1 MKPTRVHGEAAT
13 WEGGE
18 QVDNLTA
25 GGFFAHYGRERN
37 GPQRKCPTV
46 MRAPVP
52 TVPSDAESVGD
63 PDGDSDSDSGDK

>member
-1 MKPTRVHGEAAT
+1 M

-25 GGFFAHYGRERN
+25 GGFFAHYGRERD
-37 GPQRKCPTV
+37 GPQRARPTV

-52 TVPSDAESVGD
+52 AAPSDAESVGD
-63 PDGDSDSDSGDK
+63 SDGELGRKVTSRIK